1 MKSFVS
7 LLLIISITVLIFG
20 CQTYNETDRLY
31 KDQWQR
37 AKEEVRPIESPVVYP
52 LKFVLDVILYP
63 FFIVGKWLTGTTK
76 NALETGAQKGIV

>member
-7 LLLIISITVLIFG
+7 LLLVISIVVFVFG
-20 CQTYNETDRLY
+20 CETYRETDRLY

-37 AKEEVRPIESPVVYP
+37 AKEEVRPIESPIVYP
-52 LKFVLDVILYP
+52 IKLFLDVVLYP
-63 FFIVGKWLTGTTK
+63 FFILGKWLTGTTK